1 MLLNGSTVWEA
12 PEVIMRISDVF
23 IRLIGTGDPNC
34 PQEADFLAYSED
46 KLSNRNRARVERHF
60 AKCEDCRQILA
71 FLGRESEEA
80 PAPFTEKAACDQTDR
95 VLAYIQ
101 QDERE
106 RTKPAKKARAAGG
119 FYISYPKL
127 ASVGL
132 LICAIAVG
140 GVFLFTRDQSPAD
153 AAMAALRLGLKD
165 GRYTEARISRLDH
178 SRYAGPTRGGDSNND
193 DLHFD
198 RAENKVK
205 AAAQEP
211 AAVDAKLV
219 LARIHLARATRE
231 DARQAL
237 AILNQLA
244 ARGVETPET
253 LNDTGVAQFQ
263 LEKYDDAIA
272 YFTKALAKSP
282 TYNESLFNR
291 ALAEERARHNEDARR
306 DWQEFIKKPSDD
318 SWNNEARAHL
328 SRLTAATD
336 N

>member
-1 MLLNGSTVWEA
+1 
-12 PEVIMRISDVF
+12 MRISDVLS
-23 IRLIGTGDPNC
+23 RLIGARDPNC
-34 PQEADFLAYSED
+34 PDEADVLAYSEN
-46 KLSNRNRARVERHF
+46 KLSDRDRARVERHF
-60 AKCEDCRQILA
+60 AECDDCRQVLA

-80 PAPFTEKAACDQTDR
+80 PAPFTEKAVSDQTDR

-101 QDERE
+101 QDDRD
-106 RTKPAKKARAAGG
+106 RTKSVKKTRAAAG
-119 FYISYPKL
+119 FYISYPRL

-153 AAMAALRLGLKD
+153 AGMAALKLGLKD
-165 GRYTEARISRLDH
+165 GRYTEARISGLDH
-178 SRYAGPTRGGDSNND
+178 SRYAGPTRGGDSYND

-205 AAAQEP
+205 AAAQDP
-211 AAVDAKLV
+211 AAVDPKLV
-219 LARIHLARATRE
+219 LARIHLARATRG

-253 LNDTGVAQFQ
+253 LNDIGVAQFQ

-282 TYNESLFNR
+282 AYNEALFNR
-291 ALAEERARHNEDARR
+291 ALAEELARHNADASR
-306 DWQEFIKKPSDD
+306 DWLQFINKSSEDNWK
-318 SWNNEARAHL
+318 NEARMHL
-328 SRLTAATD
+328 NSLRGISD
-336 N
+336 P